1 MVNFLRERALAY
13 HKDAYQASLKEILE
27 EFENEMKL
35 DFWDVKRASDCEKVL
50 ASWNRTLLQC
60 KQRFGGA
67 EDGYMGGGADDDGV
81 GVVVLGLGL
90 GLGLGVV
97 VMGLGLG
104 VVVMGL
110 GRGRVNNLGFY
121 LGFYSGRE

>member
-67 EDGYMGGGADDDGV
+67 EDGYMGGGADDDG
-81 GVVVLGLGL
+81 GGGGGPGSGGGGGGDGSGSGGGGDGSGSGESKQLRVLF
-90 GLGLGVV
+90 
-97 VMGLGLG
+97 
-104 VVVMGL
+104 
-110 GRGRVNNLGFY
+110 RVL
-121 LGFYSGRE
+121 

>member
-67 EDGYMGGGADDDGV
+67 EDGYMGGGADDDG
-81 GVVVLGLGL
+81 GGGGGPGSRSGSGGGGDGSGSGGGGDGSGSGESKQLRVLF
-90 GLGLGVV
+90 
-97 VMGLGLG
+97 
-104 VVVMGL
+104 
-110 GRGRVNNLGFY
+110 RVL
-121 LGFYSGRE
+121 

>member
-50 ASWNRTLLQC
+50 ASWNRTLL
-60 KQRFGGA
+60 
-67 EDGYMGGGADDDGV
+67 
-81 GVVVLGLGL
+81 
-90 GLGLGVV
+90 
-97 VMGLGLG
+97 
-104 VVVMGL
+104 
-110 GRGRVNNLGFY
+110 
-121 LGFYSGRE
+121 

>member
-1 MVNFLRERALAY
+1 MISQRSLPLSLTLSQN
-13 HKDAYQASLKEILE
+13 HKDALQASLKEILE

-67 EDGYMGGGADDDGV
+67 EDGYMGGGADDDG
-81 GVVVLGLGL
+81 GGSGGPGSRSGSGGGGDGSGSGESKQLRVLF
-90 GLGLGVV
+90 
-97 VMGLGLG
+97 
-104 VVVMGL
+104 
-110 GRGRVNNLGFY
+110 RVL
-121 LGFYSGRE
+121 